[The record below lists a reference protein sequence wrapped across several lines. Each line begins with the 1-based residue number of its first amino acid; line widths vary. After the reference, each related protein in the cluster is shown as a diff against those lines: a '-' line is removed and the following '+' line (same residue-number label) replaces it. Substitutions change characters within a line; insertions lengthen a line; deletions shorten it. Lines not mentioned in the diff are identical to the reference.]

1 MRVKIINADIYLRKY
16 VISTTSIKYRHFCII
31 GIRGIE
37 ISFRELKHTIGMTRF
52 HSKKVDHIKQEIYAK
67 LILYNFCEMI
77 TLNVVITQKN
87 DRKYIYKVN
96 FTNATQICIRFYRY
110 FNDID
115 PLNVEA
121 LIKRYITPIRDGR
134 KFPRNLK
141 SQSFVSFFYRVS

>member
-1 MRVKIINADIYLRKY
+1 M
-16 VISTTSIKYRHFCII
+16 
-31 GIRGIE
+31 GIE
-37 ISFRELKHTIGMTRF
+37 ISFRELKHTIGITRF
-52 HSKKVDHIKQEIYAK
+52 YSKKVDHIKQEIYAK

-134 KFPRNLK
+134 KFRRNLK